1 MYWNMSID
9 NLGDDLGR
17 LTLTWDVLKSRYGSY
32 SESPAERLTLTWD
45 VLKWMTEYPI
55 IHICYPININMRC
68 IEISYK
74 KQNNSR
80 CLD

>member
-1 MYWNMSID
+1 MYWNWNS
-9 NLGDDLGR
+9 GFRKPYKRR